1 MNNAAA
7 APVVLRRRLGRL
19 ADWPIAAKL
28 GFGFGLVTLLLVVN
42 ASVFFIIQNN
52 QEDQH
57 RWTRHTYEVIEAL
70 RDLEVQTLNQQ
81 TGLRGYQLTGDPAFL
96 TPYADASDAYRL
108 ALLRL
113 RGLMVDSP
121 AQQAQLD
128 RLDVVM
134 SRWRKEI
141 AEPTILSIQREGPGP
156 ASVALTVKGKAYR
169 DELGTIIGETQ
180 AAERQLLGQRSNA
193 LRDSV
198 ELARTL
204 TLLLLVLACLLA
216 TYAVR
221 KARSL
226 IAAPIEHLTG
236 LMTRLANRDH
246 SIVVPDQRRGDE
258 IGNMARALDV
268 FKAMAIATEE
278 YGWVKTTVGRIS
290 ADMQQARDSREFAR
304 VLGDA
309 LVSALGA
316 VAVAVHEHDVAH
328 QRLRCLGGHGL
339 PADFASGDGIRLDD
353 SLLGQCAR
361 SRRPLRVSPLP
372 ADYLSVRS
380 GLGSTSPTT
389 LLLQPLLLQD
399 QLLAVLELAS
409 FVAFTAEQ
417 QQVLDELLPIAALS
431 FDNLRRALR
440 TQELLVET
448 QAQSEELQ
456 ASEESLRIQQEEL
469 RATNEALAAKTRL
482 LEEQS
487 ARLRTSEEELRL
499 QSEELRVTNESLVS
513 RSATLQEQQLIL
525 QELQRETQDKA
536 DALARASQYKSEF
549 LANMSHELR
558 TPLNS
563 LLILSKS
570 LADNDEGHLSPDEV
584 ESAEVIH
591 ESGSKLLQLIN
602 DILDLSKVEAGKL
615 EVVIDPL
622 PLSTLVQTLGRN
634 FRHVARDKG
643 LGFEVLCDDGLPAMI
658 HTDAGRLEQ
667 IANNL
672 LGNAFKFTRTG
683 RVDVRIG
690 RPRPDMVLPAGLS
703 RDSAIAITVNDTGIG
718 IPEDKFHKLFQNFQQ
733 IDAGT
738 SRQFGGTGLGLSIA
752 RGMARR
758 LGGDIVVQS
767 VFGSGSTFTLLMPEQ
782 APLEPPAIDA
792 ADRDEP
798 GSALPDA
805 DVIALPVPTS
815 VAPPAVPTIVDDRE
829 LIKPDDTTILIVE
842 DDPAFARILAELIR
856 RRGYRVLA
864 AGDGETGL
872 RLVREFRPTGVLL
885 DVMLPGMD
893 GWAVIDR
900 IKADPALASI
910 PVHFISA
917 TDDAVRG
924 LEAGAIGFLTKPVS
938 KAALLSAFDRLL
950 NTDSRSADASLRR
963 VLLIDDDAA
972 SRRAMRTLLDEA
984 GVELVDAGSGEE
996 GLEQLA
1002 SGRFDCIVLD
1012 LGLPG
1017 ISGQEFLAAASKHG
1031 ALPPVVIHSGRELS
1045 RDESLSLRQ
1054 YTDSIVI
1061 KGSRSPERLLDEVSL
1076 FLHSLKPAVPPL
1088 VREVDAGLS
1097 GRTVLI
1103 VDDDMRNIF
1112 ALSKALR
1119 ARGLK
1124 VLMAQDGHKALK
1136 QIDDNPA
1143 IDLVLMDIMMPCMD
1157 GYDTMREVRARPQF
1171 ATLPIIA
1178 LTAKA
1183 MRGDREKCIEAGA
1196 SDYLSKPID
1205 VDKLLSMMRVWMS
1218 SRA

>member
-1 MNNAAA
+1 MNDAAA

-96 TPYADASDAYRL
+96 TPYADASDAYRM

-180 AAERQLLGQRSNA
+180 AAERLLLGQRSNA

-204 TLLLLVLACLLA
+204 TLLLLVLASLLA
-216 TYAVR
+216 IYAVR
-221 KARSL
+221 RARVADRGADRASHRADDPAGEPRSQHRGARS
-226 IAAPIEHLTG
+226 A
-236 LMTRLANRDH
+236 
-246 SIVVPDQRRGDE
+246 SRGDE

-268 FKAMAIATEE
+268 FKAMAIATR
-278 YGWVKTTVGRIS
+278 GVRLGQDHGRPDFRRHAAGARQSRVRARARRCAWCRRWVLWRWRFTSTMSPIS
-290 ADMQQARDSREFAR
+290 ACAASVDTACRPISPTAT
-304 VLGDA
+304 
-309 LVSALGA
+309 
-316 VAVAVHEHDVAH
+316 
-328 QRLRCLGGHGL
+328 
-339 PADFASGDGIRLDD
+339 ASG
-353 SLLGQCAR
+353 STTACSANAAR
-361 SRRPLRVSPLP
+361 SRRAVAR
-372 ADYLSVRS
+372 SVHCRPITSASRS
-380 GLGSTSPTT
+380 GLGSASPTT

-584 ESAEVIH
+584 ESAQVIH

-622 PLSTLVQTLGRN
+622 PLSTLVQTLSRN

-683 RVDVRIG
+683 RIDVRIG
-690 RPRPDMVLPAGLS
+690 RPSPDMALPAGLS

-718 IPEDKFHKLFQNFQQ
+718 IPEDKFYKLFQNFQQ

-798 GSALPDA
+798 SSTLPDA

-917 TDDAVRG
+917 TDDAARG

-950 NTDSRSADASLRR
+950 NTDSRSAAASLRR

-984 GVELVDAGSGEE
+984 SVELVDAGSGEE

-1124 VLMAQDGHKALK
+1124 VLMAQDG
-1136 QIDDNPA
+1136 
-1143 IDLVLMDIMMPCMD
+1143 
-1157 GYDTMREVRARPQF
+1157 TRR
-1171 ATLPIIA
+1171 
-1178 LTAKA
+1178 
-1183 MRGDREKCIEAGA
+1183 
-1196 SDYLSKPID
+1196 
-1205 VDKLLSMMRVWMS
+1205 
-1218 SRA
+1218 